1 MQDPIRVPICMMFE
15 RFRLL
20 PLRAIFTGQ
29 NFVAIHHLW
38 TV

>member
-1 MQDPIRVPICMMFE
+1 MQVPTRVPICMMSE
-15 RFRLL
+15 RIRLL